1 MLTDGTESGGGLYGR
16 LPFSVRL
23 GFALLCFVYGV
34 AILTDTIEDPIPSDV
49 WAVVYFAVAG
59 GLLLRAVRLYRQS

>member
-1 MLTDGTESGGGLYGR
+1 MSTDGSESNGGLYGR
-16 LPFSVRL
+16 LPFGVKL
-23 GFALLCFVYGV
+23 GFAVIALVYGA

-59 GLLLRAVRLYRQS
+59 GLLLRAVRLHRQS